1 MNIPTQTHSSATPNS
16 VYQVGGSLPPN
27 SPTYVVRKADQDLY
41 QQLKAGQFCYV
52 FNSRQMGK
60 SSLKVRTLQKL
71 VSEEVLCAAIDLT
84 VLGSEAVTSEQWYGG
99 FIRTLV
105 KNFPGLS
112 RSFKLLPWLRDREG
126 ILAPNQWLTQLI
138 EEIIFPTYP
147 GKIVIFVDEIDQ
159 SLNLSW
165 KDDFFAWIRAC
176 YNQRAENADYQRL
189 TFCLLGVTTPS
200 ELINDKTKTPFN
212 IGKSIELTGFTLAEA
227 QPLAQGFTGQVQN
240 PQQVLQEILN
250 WTGGQPFMTQKL
262 CFLLEQK
269 TRATAQ
275 MVLK

>member
-1 MNIPTQTHSSATPNS
+1 MTEYF
-16 VYQVGGSLPPN
+16 YQVGGSLA
-27 SPTYVVRKADQDLY
+27 SDAPTYVERLADKQLY
-41 QQLKAGQFCYV
+41 QALIKGEFCYV

-84 VLGSEAVTSEQWYGG
+84 VLGSEAVTPEQWYGG

-189 TFCLLGVTTPS
+189 TFCLLGVTSPS
-200 ELINDKTKTPFN
+200 DLIND
-212 IGKSIELTGFTLAEA
+212 
-227 QPLAQGFTGQVQN
+227 
-240 PQQVLQEILN
+240 
-250 WTGGQPFMTQKL
+250 
-262 CFLLEQK
+262 
-269 TRATAQ
+269 
-275 MVLK
+275 